1 MEMSGIR
8 LVFLDSH
15 HYNGES
21 NGEAGVKVGVEG
33 RGSGP
38 GSKLPGLLY
47 LFVEN

>member
-8 LVFLDSH
+8 LVFLDS

-38 GSKLPGLLY
+38 GSKLPRLLY
-47 LFVEN
+47 LYVDN